1 MSEVKK
7 RLVSLDVLRGLTV
20 AGMILVNN
28 GYGQSFAPL
37 GHSKWNG
44 MTPCDLVFPFFLFM
58 VGVSIY
64 ISLSRHAGEAGM
76 VWKIVKRSL
85 LMFAIGVLLHAF
97 DEFVWNLSGDMTLG
111 ENLNHIVHHI
121 RIWGVLQRIAL
132 SYCAAALF
140 FNWMKG
146 KYLWHAIIALLAL
159 YGCILIVGKGYSL
172 DQKENWLWIV
182 DHNLFGD
189 HLYGKALAGRSP
201 VDPEGLVGVIAG
213 IAHALLGVVCGKALL
228 SGKDTTEKVMK
239 LLLVAVSI
247 SLAGWLLSFGLP
259 LNKRVWSPSYAL
271 LTCGMAASLL
281 GIFTFVIDMKG
292 HDKWCE
298 VFKWFGMNALGVYVI
313 SEMLPCLIGV
323 SGIGAGIYG
332 MWSAL
337 WGANE
342 WASLCYALTIDTFM
356 ALIAWVLY
364 KKNIYIKI

>member
-1 MSEVKK
+1 MVEMKK
-7 RLVSLDVLRGLTV
+7 RLLSLDVLRGLTV

-64 ISLSRHAGEAGM
+64 ISLSRHAGEPGM
-76 VWKIVKRSL
+76 VWKIVKRTFI
-85 LMFAIGVLLHAF
+85 MFVLGVLLHGW
-97 DEFVWNLSGDMTLG
+97 DEFVWNLSGPMTLG
-111 ENLNHIVHHI
+111 ENLSHIASHI

-140 FNWMKG
+140 FNCLKG
-146 KYLWHAIIALLAL
+146 KYLWHAIVALLAL
-159 YGCILIVGKGYSL
+159 YGGILIVGHGYSL
-172 DQKENWLWIV
+172 NQDENWLWIL
-182 DHNLFGD
+182 DHNLFGN
-189 HLYGKALAGRSP
+189 HLYAKALSGRSP

-228 SGKDTTEKVMK
+228 TGKDTTQKVMQ
-239 LLLVAVSI
+239 LLLVAVGI

-259 LNKRVWSPSYAL
+259 LNKRIWSPSYAL

-281 GIFTFVIDMKG
+281 GLFTYIIDMQN
-292 HDKWCE
+292 HTRWCQ
-298 VFKWFGMNALGVYVI
+298 VFKWFGMNALGIYTI

-323 SGIGAGIYG
+323 SGISAGIYG
-332 MWSAL
+332 GWEML
-337 WGANE
+337 FGANE
-342 WASLCYALTIDTFM
+342 WASLGYALTIDAFM